1 VVQVLSR
8 RDRVRAATVQEI
20 KETARRLLVREGPE
34 AVTLRA
40 IAREMGMTAPGLYR
54 YFGSHE
60 ELLRHVIA
68 DIFTEL
74 ADDVNAAIQAAG
86 RGAAGAGAVA
96 EVTAKMVAACREFRR
111 WALGHASEYS
121 LLFGTPL
128 PGVGDEPD
136 EITGEC
142 GRRFAATFFVLFVE
156 LWQRNPFPIPD
167 DDQIDPSLRGQLEV
181 FRARMLD
188 GPHGPPLPVGAMVTF
203 LRCWTK
209 LYGAVTLE
217 AFGHFRFALEDPSPM
232 FEYTLAEMADAL
244 GLTPGRAESATAP
257 GDDPGPRAEP
267 DTLTGVAGGQRGAQ
281 PADGPR
287 PPGLVER
294 LDEGHH

>member
-1 VVQVLSR
+1 MVQVLNR

-20 KETARRLLVREGPE
+20 KATARRLLVREGPD

-60 ELLRHVIA
+60 ELLRHVLA

-74 ADDVNAAIQAAG
+74 ADDLHTAIQAASG
-86 RGAAGAGAVA
+86 AAAGAGAVA
-96 EVTAKMVAACREFRR
+96 ELTAKMAAACREFRR
-111 WALGHASEYS
+111 WALGHAGEYS
-121 LLFGTPL
+121 LLFGSPL
-128 PGVGDEPD
+128 PGLGDEPD

-156 LWQRNPFPIPD
+156 LWQRNPFPVPD
-167 DDQIDPSLRGQLEV
+167 DDQIDPGLRGQVEA
-181 FRARMLD
+181 FRDRMLD
-188 GPHGPPLPVGAMVTF
+188 GLPGPPLPAGAIIAF

-217 AFGHFRFALEDPSPM
+217 VFGHLRFALEDPAPM
-232 FEYTLAEMADAL
+232 FEYTLAEMAAAL
-244 GLTPGRAESATAP
+244 GLPY
-257 GDDPGPRAEP
+257 
-267 DTLTGVAGGQRGAQ
+267 
-281 PADGPR
+281 PAR
-287 PPGLVER
+287 
-294 LDEGHH
+294 